1 MIERLGIKAS
11 DGDEDRKREKS
22 ERKRISGCIIHFI
35 HRECVEHSLG
45 YRSLSLTLCL
55 ALTHT
60 HTHTDWK
67 NSLGTQTPDKTL
79 KVYTNA
85 SPHPFQ
91 THRPTQSPTH
101 SCVHLVKQWAGTN
114 SKYLCRRIFFFS
126 IMKSVIHL
134 YLFFVRW
141 VRWHGGCLMSH
152 LYLYLSVLHVL
163 FSLSYQSCWCVICN

>member
-114 SKYLCRRIFFFS
+114 SKYLCRQIFFFFHYEICHTS
-126 IMKSVIHL
+126 
-134 YLFFVRW
+134 LFIFCQMGQVTWRMPNESFVPLF
-141 VRWHGGCLMSH
+141 VSLTCIILIV
-152 LYLYLSVLHVL
+152 LSVLLVCHL
-163 FSLSYQSCWCVICN
+163 